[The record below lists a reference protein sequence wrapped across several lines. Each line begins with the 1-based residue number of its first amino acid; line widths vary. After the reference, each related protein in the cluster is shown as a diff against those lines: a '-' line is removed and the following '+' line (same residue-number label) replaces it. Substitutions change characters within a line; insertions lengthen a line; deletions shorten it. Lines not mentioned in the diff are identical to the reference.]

1 MDEIVTAKDRTAL
14 FRQGITV
21 VDAECTAGR
30 LTLEVTGGDDERVRA
45 AVRARFGEEAR
56 VEILDSYPRQLYVH
70 RCAGHMEREAG
81 RLQLRW
87 VLWPGQ
93 VLADIVVVEDDECV
107 VVLGLIS
114 QPPVIDDG
122 EPCDVPTHV
131 YLEQPLGERKVY
143 DACGGDEIR
152 YVNVYAEMEAE
163 LAAGTRSSAGG

>member
-1 MDEIVTAKDRTAL
+1 MRD
-14 FRQGITV
+14 
-21 VDAECTAGR
+21 
-30 LTLEVTGGDDERVRA
+30 
-45 AVRARFGEEAR
+45 AVRERFGEETQ
-56 VEILDSYPRQLYVH
+56 VEVLDSYPRQLYVH

-114 QPPVIDDG
+114 QPPVIDGG
-122 EPCDVPTHV
+122 EPYDVPTHV

-152 YVNVYAEMEAE
+152 YVNVYAEMEARLE
-163 LAAGTRSSAGG
+163 AGARRRRGG